1 MKKLM
6 FLVLAFCAILSYGQG
21 MSISLKKKSYAPVL
35 VENDSIKVGDIVY
48 FKLGSNLDGSFK
60 FSQDLNNFNEPIR
73 QSGSKISMMKQP
85 IKFFKE
91 ADGVIYGFTKYFVVN
106 LGAAI
111 LSKEV
116 EIIKCKN

>member
-1 MKKLM
+1 MKKLF
-6 FLVLAFCAILSYGQG
+6 FLALAFCAILSYGQG
-21 MSISLKKKSYAPVL
+21 MSISLKKKSTTPVFI
-35 VENDSIKVGDIVY
+35 ENDSIKVGDVIF
-48 FKLGSNLDGSFK
+48 FKIGTNLDGSFK

-91 ADGVIYGFTKYFVVN
+91 ADGVVYGFTKYFVVN

-116 EIIKCKN
+116 EIIKEK

>member
-6 FLVLAFCAILSYGQG
+6 FLALAFCAILSYGQG
-21 MSISLKKKSYAPVL
+21 MSISLKKKSTTPVFI
-35 VENDSIKVGDIVY
+35 ENDSIKVGDVIF
-48 FKLGSNLDGSFK
+48 FKIGTNLDGSFK

-91 ADGVIYGFTKYFVVN
+91 ADGVVYAFTKYFVVN

-116 EIIKCKN
+116 EIIKEK

>member
-1 MKKLM
+1 MKKIALL
-6 FLVLAFCAILSYGQG
+6 FSLLSCIFIFSQG
-21 MSISLKKKSYAPVL
+21 RSISLKKKSTTPVFI
-35 VENDSIKVGDIVY
+35 ENDSIKVGDVIF
-48 FKLGSNLDGSFK
+48 FKIGTNLDGSFK

-91 ADGVIYGFTKYFVVN
+91 ADGVVYGFTKYFVVN

-116 EIIKCKN
+116 EIIKEK

>member
-21 MSISLKKKSYAPVL
+21 MSISLKKKSYAPVF

-91 ADGVIYGFTKYFVVN
+91 ADGVVYGFTKYFVVN

-116 EIIKCKN
+116 EIIKEK